1 MATIE
6 RTDTQLIKDAITQRI
21 ADIDDPAV
29 LDVVLTIADK
39 YHKPKPLTPDQLK
52 DIEIS
57 QQQFAA
63 GLTISHEEE
72 MKKLDVLYPDDE
84 D

>member
-1 MATIE
+1 MATCE
-6 RTDTQLIKDAITQRI
+6 RTDTQFIKDAIAMRI

-29 LDVVLTIADK
+29 LDAFLTLADG
-39 YHKPKPLTPDQLK
+39 YHKPKPLTAEQLK

-57 QQQFAA
+57 RQQFAA
-63 GLTISHEEE
+63 GQWFSHEEV
-72 MKKLDVLYPDDE
+72 MKELDELYPDDE